1 MPQLQPP
8 ATPHQPPAPTR
19 APAAGTDWAVLAT
32 GVVRHALIVA
42 SFCCCIALALT
53 LGGKGPWD
61 QNLVYS
67 LAIGMVSW
75 AVIEAGRITLARHE
89 EGMWPRGWRGIA
101 LVAAGTLVGFGAGTL
116 LGDLWCQ
123 CSTWARWQATPGAL
137 ATVLVITTLATVTAS
152 FFFYSR
158 GTARALQARIAL
170 TERDAAEARLKL
182 LEAQLEPHMLFN
194 SLANLRVLI
203 ALDPTRAQAMLDH
216 LIAYLRATLT
226 ASRATQH
233 PLADEFDRL
242 RDYLELMAVRMGP
255 RLRYTLDLPDA
266 LRQVPVPPL
275 LLQPLVEN
283 AIRHGLEPQ
292 VAGGHISVRASVQP
306 RAPGTP
312 QAPAT
317 QYLVL
322 EVTDSGVGLG
332 QGAHPATDTTAS
344 NTHFGLAQ
352 VRERLA
358 TLHGSAGTLDLIAAS
373 AGGTSASVRFPLNIQ
388 HP

>member
-1 MPQLQPP
+1 
-8 ATPHQPPAPTR
+8 
-19 APAAGTDWAVLAT
+19 
-32 GVVRHALIVA
+32 
-42 SFCCCIALALT
+42 
-53 LGGKGPWD
+53 
-61 QNLVYS
+61 
-67 LAIGMVSW
+67 
-75 AVIEAGRITLARHE
+75 
-89 EGMWPRGWRGIA
+89 
-101 LVAAGTLVGFGAGTL
+101 
-116 LGDLWCQ
+116 
-123 CSTWARWQATPGAL
+123 
-137 ATVLVITTLATVTAS
+137 
-152 FFFYSR
+152 
-158 GTARALQARIAL
+158 
-170 TERDAAEARLKL
+170 
-182 LEAQLEPHMLFN
+182 MLFN

-255 RLRYTLDLPDA
+255 RLQYTLDLPEA

-306 RAPGTP
+306 MAPGTP
-312 QAPAT
+312 QATAR
-317 QYLVL
+317 QYLAL
-322 EVTDSGVGLG
+322 EVTDTGVGLDH
-332 QGAHPATDTTAS
+332 ASHTPDTTAT